1 MVAQRIN
8 REAIAQT
15 YNAIRSHVRRTP
27 TVEVSFEDLGLAQ
40 AGSAVLKLELLQH
53 AGSFK
58 SRGAFANL
66 LLRDIPPAGVTCASG
81 GNHGA
86 ALAYA
91 AHKLGY
97 PARIFVPA
105 YASEAKIER
114 IRSLGGEVIVKGDQ
128 FSDVLA
134 NCAAHA
140 EASGALNVHAY
151 DQHETLLG
159 QGTIGLELETQAS
172 EIETMLIAVGGGGLI
187 GGISAWFQDR
197 LSIIGVE
204 PVTACTLHTAI
215 EAGAPVDVSVSGL
228 AADSLGAQRIG
239 SLMFPLAQTFVEE
252 VALVEDDAI
261 AQAQELLWEK
271 MRIVAEPGG
280 AAALAAVISGA
291 YVPKP
296 GERVCV
302 LVCGG
307 NTGAV
312 NFAR

>member
-8 REAIAQT
+8 REAIAET

-86 ALAYA
+86 ALAFA

-114 IRSLGGEVIVKGDQ
+114 IRSLGGEVIVNGDQ
-128 FSDVLA
+128 FGDVLA

-140 EASGALNVHAY
+140 ETSGALNVHAY

-172 EIETMLIAVGGGGLI
+172 EFETMLIAVGGGGLI

-204 PVTACTLHTAI
+204 PATACTLHAAI
-215 EAGAPVDVSVSGL
+215 AAGGPVDVSVSGL

-261 AQAQELLWEK
+261 ARAQVLLWEK

-280 AAALAAVISGA
+280 AAALAAIISSA

-312 NFAR
+312 DFTR